1 MDGSRTRCIGAVGST
16 TKRKVPLPSYG
27 IKPNGSMACH
37 SGSWLHPTEF
47 CFGSLDVPDED
58 HEDVVEMLKSCVNR
72 IAYNHPK
79 AGAIRWLDDVVL
91 KPKLVELRPKN
102 AWRL

>member
-1 MDGSRTRCIGAVGST
+1 M
-16 TKRKVPLPSYG
+16 KRITV
-27 IKPNGSMACH
+27 
-37 SGSWLHPTEF
+37 
-47 CFGSLDVPDED
+47 SLDVPDED